1 MYTPLYAPENVI
13 RCGERSLGNVVPCD
27 GGVTV
32 GADNKT
38 RVMSLSDVGIL
49 RRLWIE
55 AETLALTAGDLVVT
69 YDAWQWVNIL
79 MPCIALVG

>member
-1 MYTPLYAPENVI
+1 MKMYTPLYAPENVI

-49 RRLWIE
+49 RRL
-55 AETLALTAGDLVVT
+55 
-69 YDAWQWVNIL
+69 
-79 MPCIALVG
+79 